1 MTLLLTNEEI
11 EQALTMQDCI
21 EVLREAYLELAQGRA
36 GYRPRSDLLAPTSGP
51 GVVHGLKSMEGVIP
65 KFGIAALR
73 LNSDVINWP
82 LHDGTPRREKLP
94 AASGRWVGLVL
105 LFSTKT
111 GEPLAIFPDG
121 VVQRMRVGASS
132 ALAASL
138 LARPDARILG
148 LLGSGWQA
156 GAQVM
161 GMCAV
166 RAIREVKVYSPA
178 PSHRMAFS
186 HEMGRRVGVEIR
198 PVDRPEAAME
208 DADIVVTATNS
219 LGPVLSPGWLAPG
232 MHLGSIRHT
241 ELDAPT
247 LKRCDLLFIHSRES
261 APHAY
266 VVGDA
271 AAVPEVHRGLARP
284 RGGIVDWASYP
295 ELWEL
300 VAGRSPGRTT
310 PTQITCFANNI
321 GTGLQFAA
329 VGARVL
335 QLARRRGLGREL
347 PTEWF
352 LQTVHP

>member
-1 MTLLLTNEEI
+1 VTLLLTNEEI
-11 EQALTMQDCI
+11 EQVLTMEDCVD
-21 EVLREAYLELAQGRA
+21 VLHEAYLELARGRA
-36 GYRPRSDLLAPTSGP
+36 AYRPRSDLIALTSEP
-51 GVVHGLKSMEGVIP
+51 GVVHGLKSMDGVIP

-73 LNSDVINWP
+73 LNSDIINWP

-105 LFSTKT
+105 LFSTQT

-121 VVQRMRVGASS
+121 VVQRMRVGATS
-132 ALAASL
+132 ALGARL
-138 LARPDARILG
+138 LARPDARVLG

-166 RAIREVKVYSPA
+166 RAIQEVRVYSPT
-178 PSHRMAFS
+178 PSHRVAFTD
-186 HEMGRRVGVEIR
+186 EIGRRVGVEIR
-198 PVDRPEAAME
+198 PVDRPEAAVE
-208 DADIVVTATNS
+208 GADIVVTATNS
-219 LGPVLSPGWLAPG
+219 LGPVLSPKWLAPG
-232 MHLGSIRHT
+232 MHIGSIRHT
-241 ELDAPT
+241 ELDAHT
-247 LKRCDLLFIHSRES
+247 LKRCDLLFIHCRES

-266 VVGDA
+266 VVGGA
-271 AAVPEVHRGLARP
+271 EAVPEVHRGLAKP
-284 RGGIVDWASYP
+284 RGGIIDWASYP

-300 VAGRSPGRTT
+300 VAGRMPGRTS
-310 PTQITCFANNI
+310 PAQITCFANNI

-335 QLARRRGLGREL
+335 ELGRRHGLGREL